1 MTDYKTD
8 DEKVEEL
15 KAWWKEN
22 GTSVIAGVALAIA
35 ALFGWEYWKDYKA
48 STAAEASAL
57 YSKVTEAAEKAPAQA
72 MADVKTLQDDYSSTP
87 YSAIASL
94 KAAQQ
99 FAEKGDYDQAV
110 TALRWVVNNGKQ
122 DEYKYLASIRLARVL
137 LAANK
142 QEEALKLTDQTYP
155 AAYQSLL
162 EELKGDIYTAQN
174 KSAEARAAYDKAI
187 LGNSGGSTEFIKMKR
202 DNLGEG

>member
-35 ALFGWEYWKDYKA
+35 GLFGWEYWKDYKA
-48 STAAEASAL
+48 ATAAEASAL
-57 YSKVTEAAEKAPAQA
+57 YAKVADAAEASPEQA
-72 MADVKTLQDDYSSTP
+72 MADVQALQAGYASTP
-87 YSAIASL
+87 YAATASL

-99 FAEKGDYDQAV
+99 FAEKGEYDKAA
-110 TALRWVVNNGKQ
+110 TTLRWVVDNSKQ
-122 DEYKYLASIRLARVL
+122 EEYKLLASLRLARVL
-137 LAANK
+137 LASGK
-142 QEEALKLTDQTYP
+142 PEEAAKLTGQTYP

-174 KSAEARAAYDKAI
+174 KPAEARAAYDKAI
-187 LGNSGGSTEFIKMKR
+187 LGNTGGSVEFIKMKR